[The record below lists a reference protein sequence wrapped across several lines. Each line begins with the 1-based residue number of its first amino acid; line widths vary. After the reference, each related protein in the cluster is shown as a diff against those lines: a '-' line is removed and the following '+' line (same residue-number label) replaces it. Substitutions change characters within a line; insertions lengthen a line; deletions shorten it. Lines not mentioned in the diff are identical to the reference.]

1 MLLNLT
7 HIGQIGLPVAD
18 VDRSEAF
25 YRDVLGLPK
34 QFRFGDL
41 TFFDCAG
48 FGSCWR
54 NQKRS
59 PRAAAFTFA
68 ARTSRSPSVS

>member
-34 QFRFGDL
+34 QYRFGGSAP
-41 TFFDCAG
+41 AG
-48 FGSCWR
+48 EI
-54 NQKRS
+54 KRGHPARLHLLS
-59 PRAAAFTFA
+59 LRRHRAH
-68 ARTSRSPSVS
+68 RR